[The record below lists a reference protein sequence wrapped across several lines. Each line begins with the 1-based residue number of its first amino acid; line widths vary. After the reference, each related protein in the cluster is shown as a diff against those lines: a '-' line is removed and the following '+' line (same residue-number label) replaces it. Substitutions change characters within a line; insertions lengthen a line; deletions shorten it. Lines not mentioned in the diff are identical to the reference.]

1 MRGRP
6 LACLL
11 VALLLSIRP
20 GVAQTAGSKPV
31 SAKPV
36 SAKPAS
42 AKPASTKPASTVRIN
57 GSSTVLPLAREAVR
71 SFQTGGQSR
80 GSRFELGASGTSAGF
95 RQFCAG
101 RLSIATASRP
111 ISGAELAQCEA
122 RGVRFLE
129 LPVAFDA
136 ITVVVH
142 PSNRWLDQITTA
154 QLKTIWNRRA
164 EGTIRRWRQ
173 VDRTWPD
180 RAIRLCGPGQDSGTF
195 DTFNKAING
204 QEDNSRRD
212 YTASEDDDVLV
223 RCVATHPDSLGY
235 FGFDYYQSNRRA
247 LKALAVVG
255 PRGPVLPSQATV
267 QTSQYTPLSR
277 ALFFYVN
284 ERDLQQQPV
293 VRQFVNATLQQGT
306 AVAERSGV
314 IPLPD
319 STYRLVAAKLYR
331 NIAGTAFDGTLP
343 VGLTLG
349 KILQRSFAEHKQPQ
363 FR

>member
-11 VALLLSIRP
+11 VALLVSVRP
-20 GVAQTAGSKPV
+20 GDAQTAAS
-31 SAKPV
+31 
-36 SAKPAS
+36 KPAS
-42 AKPASTKPASTVRIN
+42 AKPAGTVRIN

-71 SFQTGGQSR
+71 SFQASGQNR

-122 RGVRFLE
+122 RGVRFIE

-142 PSNRWLDQITTA
+142 PSNRWLAQITTA
-154 QLKTIWNRRA
+154 QLRRLWNRKA
-164 EGTIRRWRQ
+164 EGTIRRWKQ
-173 VDRTWPD
+173 VDPTWPD

-223 RCVATHPDSLGY
+223 RCVATNPDSLGY
-235 FGFDYYQSNRRA
+235 FGFDYYQSNRKA

-267 QTSQYTPLSR
+267 QQSQYIPLSR
-277 ALFFYVN
+277 ALFLYVN
-284 ERDLQQQPV
+284 ERDLQQQPL

>member
-1 MRGRP
+1 MRGRH

-11 VALLLSIRP
+11 AALLLSIRP
-20 GVAQTAGSKPV
+20 GAAQTAGSEP
-31 SAKPV
+31 S
-36 SAKPAS
+36 
-42 AKPASTKPASTVRIN
+42 STVRIN
-57 GSSTVLPLAREAVR
+57 GSSTVLPLAREALR
-71 SFQTGGQSR
+71 SFQAGGQNR
-80 GSRFELGASGTSAGF
+80 GSRFELGGSGTSAGF
-95 RQFCAG
+95 RQFCDG

-111 ISGAELAQCEA
+111 INSAELKQCKA

-129 LPVAFDA
+129 LPIAFDA

-154 QLKTIWNRRA
+154 QLSTLWNRKA
-164 EGTIRRWRQ
+164 EGAVRRWKQ
-173 VDRTWPD
+173 VDPAWPD

-204 QEDNSRRD
+204 QEDDSRRD
-212 YTASEDDDVLV
+212 YIASEDDDVLV
-223 RCVATHPDSLGY
+223 RCVASNPDALGY
-235 FGFDYYQSNRRA
+235 FGYDYYQSNRKA

-267 QTSQYTPLSR
+267 QQSLYIPLSR
-277 ALFFYVN
+277 ALFLYVN
-284 ERDLQQQPV
+284 ERDLQKKPV
-293 VRQFVNATLQQGT
+293 LRQFVNATVQQGT
-306 AVAERSGV
+306 ILAQRSGV

-331 NIAGTAFDGTLP
+331 TISGTAFDGNLP
-343 VGLTLG
+343 VGLSLG

>member
-11 VALLLSIRP
+11 AALLLSVRP
-20 GVAQTAGSKPV
+20 GAAQTAGPE
-31 SAKPV
+31 
-36 SAKPAS
+36 
-42 AKPASTKPASTVRIN
+42 PASTVRIN
-57 GSSTVLPLAREAVR
+57 GSSTVLPFAREALR
-71 SFQTGGQSR
+71 SFQAGAQNR
-80 GSRFELGASGTSAGF
+80 GSRFDLGATGTSAGF
-95 RQFCAG
+95 RQFCGG

-111 ISGAELAQCEA
+111 ISSAELKQCKA

-142 PSNRWLDQITTA
+142 PSNRWLDQITPA
-154 QLKTIWNRRA
+154 QLNKLWNRKA
-164 EGTIRRWRQ
+164 EGTIRRWKQ
-173 VDRTWPD
+173 VDPAWPD

-204 QEDNSRRD
+204 REEDSRRD

-223 RCVATHPDSLGY
+223 RCVAANPDSLGY
-235 FGFDYYQSNRRA
+235 FGYDYYQSNRKV

-255 PRGPVLPSQATV
+255 PRGPVQPSLASV
-267 QTSQYTPLSR
+267 QRSLYIPLSR

-284 ERDLQQQPV
+284 ERDLKTQPV

-306 AVAERSGV
+306 VLAQRSGV
-314 IPLPD
+314 IPLPE
-319 STYRLVAAKLYR
+319 STYRLVQAKLYR
-331 NIAGTAFDGTLP
+331 NISGTAFDGDLP